1 MEKDVWTV
9 REVVEILNIDEEF
22 IAALQREDIITLMR
36 DDSRGENLLRRQE
49 IDKIRVAKVL
59 IEDMDIN
66 LPGVEVILGM
76 RQNMIDMRRQFDD
89 ILKDLA
95 DEIRRMFEQGP

>member
-9 REVVEILNIDEEF
+9 REVVEILNIDEDF
-22 IAALQREDIITLMR
+22 IAALQKEDIITLMR

>member
-36 DDSRGENLLRRQE
+36 DDSRGGNLLRRQE

-59 IEDMDIN
+59 VEDMDIN

>member
-9 REVVEILNIDEEF
+9 REVVELLNIDEDF
-22 IAALQREDIITLMR
+22 IAALQKEDIITLMR

>member
-36 DDSRGENLLRRQE
+36 DDSRGGNLLRRQE

-59 IEDMDIN
+59 VEDMDIN

-95 DEIRRMFEQGP
+95 DEIRRMF